1 MKPLLIATAVG
12 SVAVGFGVGYKVAE
26 KRLAAQFDER
36 LQKET
41 AGMREFYQ
49 TVKKPYATP
58 QEAAA
63 QLIQEAPV
71 EDSPESTAER
81 TNDKVAY
88 HKVVKTHYAPEDDPE
103 EELAILAETE
113 VVVEEEHHNLFIEHP
128 HIISQEE
135 FMQNDSSYIQSTL
148 TFYKVDSV
156 LTDERESVIED
167 LNETVG
173 AENMK
178 KFGSNSS
185 DPNVLHIRNGRLQM
199 EFEVCLSEN
208 SYRRE
213 VLGMEEDPPDLPSG
227 RKRS

>member
-1 MKPLLIATAVG
+1 
-12 SVAVGFGVGYKVAE
+12 
-26 KRLAAQFDER
+26 
-36 LQKET
+36 
-41 AGMREFYQ
+41 
-49 TVKKPYATP
+49 
-58 QEAAA
+58 
-63 QLIQEAPV
+63 
-71 EDSPESTAER
+71 
-81 TNDKVAY
+81 
-88 HKVVKTHYAPEDDPE
+88 
-103 EELAILAETE
+103 
-113 VVVEEEHHNLFIEHP
+113 
-128 HIISQEE
+128 
-135 FMQNDSSYIQSTL
+135 MQNDSSYIQSTL